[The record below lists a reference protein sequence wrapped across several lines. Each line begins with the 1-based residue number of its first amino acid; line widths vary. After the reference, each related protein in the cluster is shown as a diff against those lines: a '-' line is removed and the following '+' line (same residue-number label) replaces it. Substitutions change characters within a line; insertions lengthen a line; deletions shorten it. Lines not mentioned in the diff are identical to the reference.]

1 MWIKSQNGDK
11 LVDCYEFYI
20 RESMI
25 DGYYYE
31 FYIRGTRI
39 ESYCYIYSEHGK
51 LGTYK
56 SREQAEKVLS
66 NIENSIM
73 GYCSKYYDNPYD
85 CPMAGTEYHGIFAMP
100 SIESEV

>member
-1 MWIKSQNGDK
+1 MWVKSQNGDK

-20 RESMI
+20 RESRI
-25 DGYYYE
+25 D
-31 FYIRGTRI
+31 
-39 ESYCYIYSEHGK
+39 SYCYIYSEHGK

-85 CPMAGTEYHGIFAMP
+85 CPMAGTEYHGIFVMP
-100 SIESEV
+100 KNREVE

>member
-20 RESMI
+20 RESKI
-25 DGYYYE
+25 DSYCYE
-31 FYIRGTRI
+31 FYIRESKI
-39 ESYCYIYSEHGK
+39 DSYCYIYSEHGK

-56 SREQAEKVLS
+56 NREQAEKVLS
-66 NIENSIM
+66 HIENCLL
-73 GYCSKYYDNPYD
+73 GYCSKYYDSPFD
-85 CPMAGTEYHGIFAMP
+85 CPMAGTEYHGIFVMP